1 MTQPSSARA
10 AGLRLYRLLPSVLTA
25 PIVHLV
31 TPSFTMGAIAVI
43 EYGDRI
49 LALRQLHRRGLSLPG
64 GLVDRGETPQ
74 QAVVREVME
83 ETGLQVTSGAVYAV
97 SVATRRRQV
106 DVIFRIVCEKEPVIR
121 PASEATSYE
130 WVDPSTWDPELA
142 DKSTRRILKALH
154 AAYGDAGPGRVL
166 TE

>member
-1 MTQPSSARA
+1 MTQPSRTRA
-10 AGLRLYRLLPSVLTA
+10 AGLRLYRWLPSVVTA
-25 PIVHLV
+25 PVVHLV

-43 EYGDRI
+43 EHGDRI

-74 QAVVREVME
+74 QAVVREVLE
-83 ETGLQVTSGAVYAV
+83 ETGLRVTSGAVYAV

-106 DVIFRIVCEKEPVIR
+106 DVIFRIVCDTEPTIR
-121 PASEATSYE
+121 PASEAVSYE
-130 WVDPSTWDPELA
+130 WVDPSTWDPQLA

-154 AAYGDAGPGRVL
+154 AAYGDPGPGRVL
-166 TE
+166 TD

>member
-1 MTQPSSARA
+1 MTQPSRARV
-10 AGLRLYRLLPSVLTA
+10 AGLRLYRRLPPVLTA

-43 EYGDRI
+43 EYGDQI

-74 QAVVREVME
+74 QAVVREVLE
-83 ETGLQVTSGAVYAV
+83 ETGLRVTSGAVYAV

-106 DVIFRIVCEKEPVIR
+106 DVIFRIVCDAEPLIQ

-130 WVDPSTWDPELA
+130 WVNPASWDPELA
-142 DKSTRRILKALH
+142 DKATRRILKALH
-154 AAYGDAGPGRVL
+154 AAYGDPGPGRVL
-166 TE
+166 PD

>member
-1 MTQPSSARA
+1 MTQPSQARV
-10 AGLRLYRLLPSVLTA
+10 AGLRIYRLLPSVITA
-25 PIVHLV
+25 PVVHLV

-74 QAVVREVME
+74 QAVVREVLE
-83 ETGLQVTSGAVYAV
+83 ETGLRVTSGAVYAV

-106 DVIFRIVCEKEPVIR
+106 DVIFRIVCDTQPQIH

-130 WVDPSTWDPELA
+130 WVDPSSWDPALA

-154 AAYGDAGPGRVL
+154 AAYGDPGPGRVL
-166 TE
+166 TD